1 LHCSLLQFLTKL
13 KTVEKN
19 LEQPTTPLRASQHHE
34 QDAAGMP
41 IHTSLNSSPTHHHVS
56 EQVPHVSTQDMQ
68 GSNHMPTVDD
78 EKALHRREYKQ
89 HIEALIFASDEAL
102 SVKTIRQA
110 LGQEKLTDLDIE
122 QMIDELNQEYEQT
135 GRTFRIRHIAQG
147 YRFLTE
153 KQFYHTIQKLMQ
165 PKLQRRLSQAALE
178 TLAIVAYRQ
187 PISKA
192 EIEAIRGTNADYVIR
207 MLLERNLIE
216 VSGRGE
222 GAGKPLL
229 YGTTKEFLDYFNL
242 RSLSDLPK
250 PREIEELM
258 REAEAQLFLQQ
269 EMNARLKVELDKEDK
284 KSADADKE

>member
-1 LHCSLLQFLTKL
+1 LFGKALCFTLTL
-13 KTVEKN
+13 KPVEN
-19 LEQPTTPLRASQHHE
+19 LAQHATSSIASQHHNV
-34 QDAAGMP
+34 ANMP
-41 IHTSLNSSPTHHHVS
+41 DYSSLSSNPTSHPPVS
-56 EQVPHVSTQDMQ
+56 EPVAPSSTQDLQ
-68 GSNHMPTVDD
+68 GSNHTPTADD
-78 EKALHRREYKQ
+78 DKALRWREYKQ

-135 GRTFRIRHIAQG
+135 GRVFRIRHIAQG

-153 KQFYHTIQKLMQ
+153 KQFYHIIQKLMQ

-178 TLAIVAYRQ
+178 TLAIIAYRQ

-258 REAEAQLFLQQ
+258 READAQLLQQ
-269 EMNARLKVELDKEDK
+269 ELNARLKVELDKEDK